1 MPVYAVTIQDGKN
14 LIELELTAVDKDS
27 AHRYA
32 SRTGRVVAIKK
43 KSAWATG
50 AVLSAAD
57 RQIFFSRVAAM
68 LKSKVGTSEAL
79 RLMRDTFKGPVG
91 RMCGRM
97 LTMVEASGI
106 DLATSLERIG
116 PPNFPATTVA
126 LIKAGARGG
135 NTPQA
140 IKDAAKFEWEM
151 EHVRGGSM
159 KAIGMAVF
167 GLVGAL
173 VTNVASTHYMG
184 PSVMGSGMVSAGAKM
199 KDGINIDWVHT
210 MSDITSGIIALIL
223 LALVC
228 LVMLSSLL
236 KRVLP
241 VAADGLIQKIPYYK
255 DLVLAQ
261 KNFIS
266 LYGLS
271 VLVRSGISI
280 EEALQLSAD
289 AADPGALKEDF
300 KAARNAMKQGQRW
313 AFAMKSLHP
322 TDQAALSFAMDR
334 IHVADTLE
342 ALADQY
348 RSLYQQR
355 VETVGP
361 ALQLVGAIFM
371 VIAGGVMFAETIMPM
386 LMASRNLL

>member
-1 MPVYAVTIQDGKN
+1 
-14 LIELELTAVDKDS
+14 
-27 AHRYA
+27 
-32 SRTGRVVAIKK
+32 
-43 KSAWATG
+43 
-50 AVLSAAD
+50 
-57 RQIFFSRVAAM
+57 
-68 LKSKVGTSEAL
+68 
-79 RLMRDTFKGPVG
+79 
-91 RMCGRM
+91 
-97 LTMVEASGI
+97 
-106 DLATSLERIG
+106 
-116 PPNFPATTVA
+116 
-126 LIKAGARGG
+126 
-135 NTPQA
+135 
-140 IKDAAKFEWEM
+140 
-151 EHVRGGSM
+151 M
-159 KAIGMAVF
+159 KAIGMAIF

-173 VTNVASTHYMG
+173 ATNIASTHYMG

-210 MSDITSGIIALIL
+210 VSDVTSGIIALIL
-223 LALVC
+223 LAIFSLF
-228 LVMLSSLL
+228 MLSSIL

-289 AADPGALKEDF
+289 AAEPGALQEDF
-300 KAARNAMKQGQRW
+300 KAAGLAMKKGQRW

-334 IHVADTLE
+334 THVADTLE

-361 ALQLVGAIFM
+361 LLQLVGAVFM